1 MLGHITAARFDRRM
15 ESGKS
20 WPCLLA
26 CTRSDDDG
34 QDVEV
39 VAKFSDACERK
50 IGGLVVEAIAAMLA
64 ADLDLPVPE
73 PLLVDFDSDFVDLIR
88 SRNATLGERVARSVP
103 VTFGPSRLPPGSAL
117 LPPGKRIPQGLRAQ
131 AAEILAFDALIQN
144 PDRRVENPNC
154 LSDGR
159 DLAIFDHEL
168 AFFTRGVIGW
178 TPPWQPGSLGAMI
191 GGASEHAFFQ
201 ELKGKPVDLSR
212 LMGAWRS
219 ISDARLDEYRLALPP
234 VWAEDD
240 GVSEEALKYVAEV
253 RAHIDLATTEVI
265 RILS

>member
-1 MLGHITAARFDRRM
+1 MLGHVTATRFDRRM
-15 ESGKS
+15 GSGKS

-26 CTRSDDDG
+26 CNRTDDDG
-34 QDVEV
+34 QEVEV
-39 VAKFSDACERK
+39 IAKFSDACERK
-50 IGGLVVEAIAAMLA
+50 VGGLVAEAIAAMLA

-73 PLLVDFDSDFVDLIR
+73 PLLVDFDTDFVDLIR
-88 SRNATLGERVARSVP
+88 LREAPLGERVARSVP
-103 VTFGPSRLPPGSAL
+103 VAFGSTKLPPGFAL

-144 PDRRVENPNC
+144 PDRRVRNPNC
-154 LSDGR
+154 LSNGR

-178 TPPWQPGSLGAMI
+178 KPPWQPGSLGTMM
-191 GGASEHAFFQ
+191 GGASEHAFLQ

-212 LMGAWRS
+212 LTGAWRS
-219 ISDARLDEYRLALPP
+219 ISDARLIEYRRALPP
-234 VWAEDD
+234 AWAEDD
-240 GVSEEALKYVAEV
+240 GVADEALGFVAEV
-253 RAHIDLATTEVI
+253 RDHLDLATAEVS